1 MSTATSRYLASEG
14 QELRGVMSALQGA
27 QKRADYEAVAL
38 YAERL
43 TLCVTGIN
51 ATIDDWL
58 SLNKRDLDGKSL
70 AAGEGNEPT
79 DFHPIGF
86 TDSCH

>member
-14 QELRGVMSALQGA
+14 QELRGVMGALQGA
-27 QKRADYEAVAL
+27 QKQADYEKVAL
-38 YAERL
+38 YLDCLNETVRGITATVQDWL
-43 TLCVTGIN
+43 TL
-51 ATIDDWL
+51 
-58 SLNKRDLDGKSL
+58 NKKDLDGKSL